1 MSNTILQNQ
10 FYGFHNKIKLDFED
24 NEQLIEKRDML
35 IEEIKSYLKK
45 KSEDEKK
52 PLIKFKT
59 FMQGSYAMGTG
70 NNPVCI
76 EEDYDIDTG
85 LLFLISI
92 TDYTPRE
99 VKKWVFE
106 ALDSNQFRTVEWKK
120 ACIRVQYKEAGF
132 PKFHIDF
139 ACYSDSSCNDDEQI
153 YIAKGKPTLSSDQN
167 KWEISEP
174 KKLKEIINNKY
185 SDVDEKGQFKRDMR
199 YMKRWKDHNF
209 DSVNGTPTGIAITA
223 LANNGFKPYVKDIF
237 TGNADIDDFKATQ
250 EFVKYILS
258 RFSYNG
264 RICVTLPVP
273 PPYNDLCEKMTDQQC
288 KAFKTKLEALRDAFD
303 EAENE
308 TDPHEACKILKKQ
321 FGDDFPVPAKEETGQ
336 NRKKAVAG
344 TSESA

>member
-1 MSNTILQNQ
+1 MSDKILQNQ
-10 FYGFHNKIKLDFED
+10 FYGFHDKIKLDFED

-35 IEEIKSYLKK
+35 TEEIKSYLKK
-45 KSEDEKK
+45 KSEDEDK

-70 NNPVCI
+70 NNPVCK

-92 TDYTPRE
+92 KDHTPLE

-139 ACYSDSSCNDDEQI
+139 ACYSDSSCNDDGQI
-153 YIAKGKPTLSSDQN
+153 YIAKGKPTLSADQN
-167 KWEISEP
+167 KWEVSEP
-174 KKLKEIINNKY
+174 KRLKEIINNKY
-185 SDVDEKGQFKRDMR
+185 DETDEKSQFKRTIR
-199 YMKRWKDHNF
+199 YMKRWKDYQF

-223 LANNGFKPYVKDIF
+223 LANRGFKPYVKDPF
-237 TGNADIDDFKATQ
+237 SGNADIDDFKATQ
-250 EFVKYILS
+250 ELIKYILGQ
-258 RFSYNG
+258 FSWTG

-273 PPYNDLCEKMTDQQC
+273 PNNDLCEKMTDQQC
-288 KAFKTKLEALRDAFD
+288 ENFRKKLETLRDAFAD
-303 EAENE
+303 AENE